1 MVEIKDEIIGKEF
14 LEMAF
19 DRCIKCSTCKY
30 GYKSYDKTC
39 PSGEH
44 FLFESYWASGRIRTI
59 RGLLL
64 GDLEWSEDLL
74 DPIFACT
81 TCGACIDSC
90 QAPHADYIVDMIEA
104 LRELAVKNIG
114 PAKNQE
120 LLISRCNENFN
131 PYGENNSTNEEL
143 KQEYNL
149 PEKADYVYFIGCT
162 SNYRQQSLRDS
173 TLRFLKKAGID
184 FTLIDEHCCTSPLI
198 RTGQISL
205 TNEYMN
211 YNIAAIKNA
220 GATKVI
226 TSCAGCYRT
235 MKKDFKKF
243 GAEYGFE
250 VFHTIE
256 LVKQLL
262 DEDKIEFKSEFN
274 HTVTYHDPCHLGR
287 NSEIYEEW
295 DGDVVQLIPLVSI
308 NVPEKPKRCGAHGLY
323 DAPRD
328 VLEKIPGLTFI
339 EMERNKEYSY
349 CCGAGGGVKAAFPE
363 FALKTA
369 QTRIEEAEDTGAE
382 IIASTCPFCSTNL
395 KDGIA
400 EKNSKLKFYDLS
412 ELLLMAIRK
421 SPNSNK
427 SSSKEGA

>member
-1 MVEIKDEIIGKEF
+1 MVTIKDEIIGKEF

-287 NSEIYEEW
+287 HMGIYELPREIY
-295 DGDVVQLIPLVSI
+295 
-308 NVPEKPKRCGAHGLY
+308 K
-323 DAPRD
+323 
-328 VLEKIPGLTFI
+328 KIPGLKLV
-339 EMERNKEYSY
+339 EMKRNRNFAW
-349 CCGAGGGVKAAFPE
+349 CCGAGGGVKIGYPE
-363 FALKTA
+363 WAVDVSKERL
-369 QTRIEEAEDTGAE
+369 EEASETGAS
-382 IIASTCPFCSTNL
+382 IISSTCPFCKTNL
-395 KDGIA
+395 SDARDK
-400 EKNSKLKFYDLS
+400 YDFDFLI
-412 ELLLMAIRK
+412 LDLMEILDTIDFEIK
-421 SPNSNK
+421 QK
-427 SSSKEGA
+427 